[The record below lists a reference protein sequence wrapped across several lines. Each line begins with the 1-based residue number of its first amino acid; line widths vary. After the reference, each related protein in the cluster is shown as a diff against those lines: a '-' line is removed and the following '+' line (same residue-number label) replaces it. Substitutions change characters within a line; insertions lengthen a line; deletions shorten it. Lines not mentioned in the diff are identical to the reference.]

1 MEAGKTKLFK
11 INIITYSKAETD
23 PVLLEL
29 ILHLHLTNFTN
40 SVYRP

>member
-1 MEAGKTKLFK
+1 MEAGKTKLLK
-11 INIITYSKAETD
+11 INIITYSKAET
-23 PVLLEL
+23 EL